1 MRVLIQKCSEASV
14 SFGDVKRSISK
25 GLVLFVGF
33 TPGDDIKKIQ
43 WMARKVANLR
53 IFEDAQGIM
62 NHSVLD
68 VSGEVLS
75 ISQFT
80 LYGDA
85 TSGNRPSYMKAM
97 KSEEAKVLYHLFNQ
111 ELQKLVSVTT
121 GFFKEDMK
129 VELINLG
136 PTTIFLEK

>member
-129 VELINLG
+129 V
-136 PTTIFLEK
+136 